1 MSSFIIAGS
10 VFALTFVIL
19 MVVLSKRGGEV
30 EQKQNLIRRM
40 AAPENEGDISI
51 TRKNIRGGDS
61 GLSFLYKID
70 LMRTLEESMWQA
82 GLYMRVSEMLLI
94 IMLMFGGGLFFGQAM
109 WHDFTFALLPAVGFG
124 LMPIFFIRW
133 RRGRRLRA
141 FIQQLPAALDLVKSS
156 LEAGHSFNRGL
167 QVVVQEFTD
176 PLGSEFRTVLEQT
189 RIGLPLPR
197 ALDDL
202 LKRVP
207 EEDLRLLVVAVKVQT
222 QVGSSLASIIGRLA
236 EIVRTRQRLRLQI
249 KALTAQSRMGGYIVG
264 ALPAIVLGIF
274 SLVQPSYAATLFTD
288 PTGLKILKFAIVL
301 DLLAFATIR
310 KLLQVKY

>member
-1 MSSFIIAGS
+1 MAFLIAIG
-10 VFALTFVIL
+10 VFGVIFVIL
-19 MVVLSKRGGEV
+19 LVALSKRGGDV

-40 AAPENEGDISI
+40 AAPETEADVSI
-51 TRKNIRGGDS
+51 TRKVRQADQGA
-61 GLSFLYKID
+61 LAFLYNFN
-70 LMRTLEESMWQA
+70 LLRSLEQSMWQA
-82 GLYMRVSEMLLI
+82 GLYLRVSEMLLI
-94 IMLMFGGGLFFGQAM
+94 IFLMFGGGLFFGQAM
-109 WHDFTFALLPAVGFG
+109 WHDLIFALVPAVGFG
-124 LMPIFFIRW
+124 LMPIIYIRW

-167 QVVVQEFTD
+167 QVVVQEFAD

-207 EEDLRLLVVAVKVQT
+207 EEDLRLLVVAVKVQN
-222 QVGSSLASIIGRLA
+222 QVGSSLAVIIGRLS

-249 KALTAQSRMGGYIVG
+249 RALTAQSRMGGYIVG